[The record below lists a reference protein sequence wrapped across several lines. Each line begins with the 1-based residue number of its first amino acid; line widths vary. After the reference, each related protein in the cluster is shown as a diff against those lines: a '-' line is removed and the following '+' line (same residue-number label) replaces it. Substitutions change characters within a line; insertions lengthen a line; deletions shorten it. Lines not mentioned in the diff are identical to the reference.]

1 MTLTQHAESWV
12 LHIIT
17 ALNQTFD
24 QNFVKILLGVKE
36 ILSRQNIKGPNSCLP
51 IVTLI
56 LSQQVELWAMHIIS
70 LRQSFDQ
77 TLMKIFPGVWS
88 GGGVVDTTIDYQS
101 RDLRSMPR
109 FSGLSDETLNPGPV
123 FV

>member
-1 MTLTQHAESWV
+1 MTLTQHAKSLV

-24 QNFVKILLGVKE
+24 QNFVKILLSIKE
-36 ILSRQNIKGPNSCLP
+36 ILSRQNIKGPNLCPP
-51 IVTLI
+51 IMTLT

-70 LRQSFDQ
+70 LRQTFDQ

-88 GGGVVDTTIDYQS
+88 GGGVVDNTIDYQS
-101 RDLRSMPR
+101 RDCKSDPPLLRS
-109 FSGLSDETLNPGPV
+109 FE
-123 FV
+123 